1 MILCSPHMVYAYY
14 LWFTSWHRLTA
25 LIFDVD
31 GWMAGQKTT
40 VTPYALVFSDKLGDQ
55 REKILEYVKKQL
67 LKYEL
72 SCELVKC
79 KATSDAALIV
89 TASFDCL
96 AKQVFIAAL
105 RVYLYNN
112 FEQACTKLWILCIPF
127 CIVASCKGKALQYNY
142 PVLWSSSSV
151 KVKVKSQGRILGRV
165 SILYSAYHDRYFYR
179 QLCERNFTK
188 IY

>member
-1 MILCSPHMVYAYY
+1 
-14 LWFTSWHRLTA
+14 
-25 LIFDVD
+25 
-31 GWMAGQKTT
+31 MAGQKTT

-96 AKQVFIAAL
+96 AKQVFILAL
-105 RVYLYNN
+105 RVCLYN
-112 FEQACTKLWILCIPF
+112 FEQACSKL
-127 CIVASCKGKALQYNY
+127 
-142 PVLWSSSSV
+142 
-151 KVKVKSQGRILGRV
+151 
-165 SILYSAYHDRYFYR
+165 
-179 QLCERNFTK
+179 
-188 IY
+188 